1 MNLTLEPED
10 VDLLERVLSGRL
22 GDLRMEISNTDSYDF
37 RQDLKADE
45 ARLKALLE
53 RLRQDREAPQPPAG
67 PG

>member
-10 VDLLERVLSGRL
+10 VDLLERVLSSRL
-22 GDLRMEISNTDSYDF
+22 GDLRMEISNTDSYEF

-53 RLRQDREAPQPPAG
+53 RLRQAR
-67 PG
+67 

>member
-10 VDLLERVLSGRL
+10 VDLLERVLSSRL
-22 GDLRMEISNTDSYDF
+22 GDLRMEISNTDSYEF
-37 RQDLKADE
+37 RQGLKADE

-67 PG
+67 PA